1 MKIALGADHAGFD
14 LKEKIKQHLVGRGIS
29 VEDLGTHS
37 SESVDYPDYARA
49 VGEEIVEKRSDL
61 GILVCGTGIGMGIA
75 ANKIPGI
82 RAANVHS
89 EMEAQLAREHNNANV
104 LALGGRVLDEATA
117 LKLVDRWLSAEFTG
131 GGRHGRRVEK
141 VSQLERAESRSPASI

>member
-14 LKEKIKQHLVGRGIS
+14 LKEKIRQHLVGRGIS

-61 GILVCGTGIGMGIA
+61 GVLVCGTGIGMCIA

-82 RAANVHS
+82 RAANVHT
-89 EMEAQLAREHNNANV
+89 ELEAQLAREHNNANV
-104 LALGGRVLDEATA
+104 LTLGGRTLDENTA
-117 LKLVDRWLSAEFTG
+117 FKLVDRWLGAQFAE
-131 GGRHGRRVEK
+131 GGRHGQRVEK
-141 VSQLERAESRSPASI
+141 VSQLESAESQSPASI

>member
-37 SESVDYPDYARA
+37 TESVDYPDYARA
-49 VGEEIVEKRSDL
+49 VGEEVVAGRSDC
-61 GILVCGTGIGMGIA
+61 GILVCGTGIGMCIA
-75 ANKIPGI
+75 ANKVPGI

-141 VSQLERAESRSPASI
+141 VSQLERAESQSPA